1 MGGLP
6 CDRYGRRSIPAT
18 LSYWEE
24 FRGAGEGENR
34 WADRV
39 PIAREDGREIV
50 FAAGDAVYAAS
61 VQGVQLWR
69 LVREDDAFYYG
80 VYGGRSRYGLEGIVS
95 FDVSRVDGALVYAT
109 CWSYQPDGSDPE
121 IAGCL
126 TPADL
131 MDRASRDYC
140 FKNPPHTRVRLAYPS
155 GDVLFDIGD
164 DLHELTVVRP
174 DEGTA
179 TRLYLGNF
187 PTWSPDGQRIAF
199 VSTYWRTAESVGGG
213 PLTYVE
219 RVIAFASTFWRMVKG
234 AGDDPPSRVTRVDSV
249 PAAGGD
255 PQSRVQ
261 IMAVDGTDL
270 RTVELPAGAHADAP
284 PRWSPDGA
292 RLLYGLD
299 GCANGVC
306 VVDLKG
312 QPVPVGRMS
321 ARLPAWSADGRRL
334 ALYNLAHGGHFGQR
348 DKVVLASSAVDG
360 SDGRVLV
367 REGADGE
374 LVADQAENYQFPGP
388 VATRTACSAGVVVP
402 APAQHPG
409 LVADCEVLVALRA
422 ELFGW
427 AGTNWTTNTPLVE
440 WEGVVVGGAPARVR
454 ELVLTDGAI
463 ATFDHG
469 GRLPAEIAELAFL
482 ERLVLSDN
490 GLAGPI
496 PAAWGRYRGCG
507 GSTCRETG

>member
-1 MGGLP
+1 MQCIGRARRTLPWAVRGAPGSRSWRRARVSGAVGVVVLVAGVASGVVGPSLAGAAGLQSSAFSPPGRSVGVGGLP

-109 CWSYQPDGSDPE
+109 CWSYQPDSSDPE

-164 DLHELTVVRP
+164 NLHELTVVRP

-261 IMAVDGTDL
+261 IMAVAAPTCAPSSCPRARTPTL
-270 RTVELPAGAHADAP
+270 R
-284 PRWSPDGA
+284 
-292 RLLYGLD
+292 
-299 GCANGVC
+299 
-306 VVDLKG
+306 
-312 QPVPVGRMS
+312 
-321 ARLPAWSADGRRL
+321 
-334 ALYNLAHGGHFGQR
+334 
-348 DKVVLASSAVDG
+348 
-360 SDGRVLV
+360 
-367 REGADGE
+367 
-374 LVADQAENYQFPGP
+374 
-388 VATRTACSAGVVVP
+388 
-402 APAQHPG
+402 
-409 LVADCEVLVALRA
+409 
-422 ELFGW
+422 
-427 AGTNWTTNTPLVE
+427 
-440 WEGVVVGGAPARVR
+440 
-454 ELVLTDGAI
+454 
-463 ATFDHG
+463 HG
-469 GRLPAEIAELAFL
+469 GRRTA
-482 ERLVLSDN
+482 R
-490 GLAGPI
+490 
-496 PAAWGRYRGCG
+496 AWPFW
-507 GSTCRETG
+507 